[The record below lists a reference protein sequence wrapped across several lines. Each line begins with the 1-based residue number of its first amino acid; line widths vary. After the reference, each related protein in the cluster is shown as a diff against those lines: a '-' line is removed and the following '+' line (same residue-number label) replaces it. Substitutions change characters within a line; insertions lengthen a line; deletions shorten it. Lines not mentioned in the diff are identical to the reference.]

1 VIGIAVFYY
10 KYIPLVKPFQIFL
23 IPIILTV
30 FFLVWWDIRA
40 GTLFFIFA
48 FPLINNLPYFFG
60 IHEPFPHAPTALVL
74 FLFYFFG
81 FLIRRRSAEEE
92 PSFDLS
98 ISRPMMLFSLLIFV
112 SGLIT
117 FFRYANFFPFLSPG
131 IYELITNLYG
141 TRSGGAIMSIIFN
154 ALNYL
159 TGLAFFMILLKTL
172 QSKLFLRKA
181 LTALCC
187 SSFFSLAFAL
197 FQHFGHVSIGNN
209 PTSIRY
215 HLINGTFKDALSFG
229 TYISMTVLLFL
240 GVFLAFPG
248 IAAKLLSLLVIV
260 LSLFIIVFTGSKSGV
275 VSLIVAL
282 LGFII
287 LWILALSRT
296 RMPHFAFFKK
306 KYMAAFLAFILI
318 VGLSLTLFIFG
329 NSIKA
334 GVGKSTIVTRF
345 QRSQEELSWR
355 MNTLWKPAFQMIK
368 DYPLTGI
375 GLGGFIIEVANN
387 SNAYNNAY
395 KMLYKNQEITPE
407 SAENYLLQVGS
418 ELGIIGIAIV
428 LWILWEIARQIPK
441 GFKYLHEAERSKI
454 IFIWIG
460 ALSGVIA
467 FIINAQ
473 AHTYIG
479 SYEIKYTL
487 WLLVGLIFAIP
498 KITQT
503 EPTPQEEKLNQNA
516 APAVPPSRNLL
527 FSWRF
532 KTMAAAIILIYG
544 AVHLW
549 NSTHSLSLKSRSEQ
563 LGIKQEFG
571 LNKNEKTS
579 DGREFR
585 WTKSYGGMTLKIEK
599 PILVLPLHASHPDI
613 QKKPVRIKI
622 YLVKDFFKHKRLLKE
637 MTLTQNNWQDVFLP
651 VPEEVGQEV
660 ILLIKVSRTW
670 NPLKTFGTPDPRNLG
685 VAVGKIEFKE

>member
-1 VIGIAVFYY
+1 
-10 KYIPLVKPFQIFL
+10 
-23 IPIILTV
+23 
-30 FFLVWWDIRA
+30 
-40 GTLFFIFA
+40 
-48 FPLINNLPYFFG
+48 
-60 IHEPFPHAPTALVL
+60 
-74 FLFYFFG
+74 
-81 FLIRRRSAEEE
+81 
-92 PSFDLS
+92 
-98 ISRPMMLFSLLIFV
+98 
-112 SGLIT
+112 
-117 FFRYANFFPFLSPG
+117 
-131 IYELITNLYG
+131 
-141 TRSGGAIMSIIFN
+141 
-154 ALNYL
+154 
-159 TGLAFFMILLKTL
+159 
-172 QSKLFLRKA
+172 
-181 LTALCC
+181 
-187 SSFFSLAFAL
+187 
-197 FQHFGHVSIGNN
+197 
-209 PTSIRY
+209 
-215 HLINGTFKDALSFG
+215 
-229 TYISMTVLLFL
+229 
-240 GVFLAFPG
+240 
-248 IAAKLLSLLVIV
+248 
-260 LSLFIIVFTGSKSGV
+260 
-275 VSLIVAL
+275 
-282 LGFII
+282 
-287 LWILALSRT
+287 
-296 RMPHFAFFKK
+296 
-306 KYMAAFLAFILI
+306 
-318 VGLSLTLFIFG
+318 
-329 NSIKA
+329 
-334 GVGKSTIVTRF
+334 
-345 QRSQEELSWR
+345 

-571 LNKNEKTS
+571 LDKNEKTS

-637 MTLTQNNWQDVFLP
+637 MTLTQNNWQDVSLP